1 MVVSVPA
8 VRVGSWPIFRVCAA
22 AGVVAGIA
30 VGVGMMVLAD
40 RPAWPIAVAAP
51 ATLLAFA
58 TLAVAADGRLISLR
72 HQVAALGAVA
82 VASALARAPV
92 LATLDAS
99 ALGLGVALAVGRVG
113 CLLAPCCYGRP
124 GPRGV
129 RYGPEHAEL
138 PARLVG
144 VPLVP
149 VQAIEAAG
157 LLAVV
162 ALGAALIAGGAVA
175 GVAFAVYAVGYSVLR
190 FGTERLRGD
199 ADRGAYAGVWEAQ
212 WTAFA
217 IVAAVTLGGLVG
229 VLPVG
234 AWPAAALLALGLAAV
249 RQRTRST
256 LTRTT

>member
-1 MVVSVPA
+1 
-8 VRVGSWPIFRVCAA
+8 
-22 AGVVAGIA
+22 
-30 VGVGMMVLAD
+30 
-40 RPAWPIAVAAP
+40 
-51 ATLLAFA
+51 
-58 TLAVAADGRLISLR
+58 
-72 HQVAALGAVA
+72 
-82 VASALARAPV
+82 
-92 LATLDAS
+92 
-99 ALGLGVALAVGRVG
+99 
-113 CLLAPCCYGRP
+113 
-124 GPRGV
+124 
-129 RYGPEHAEL
+129 
-138 PARLVG
+138 
-144 VPLVP
+144 VP